1 MTAPGPHTTNVGP
14 TAVDRNQ
21 YSDAFS
27 TCGRIQAVGSQLVQ
41 LGQTAFAGGRAPRT
55 ARYNEK
61 LRLRV
66 DSVLAL
72 GGAVTA
78 AIYQGPDPFN
88 LTKTVA
94 DFSITSLF
102 GSVGLKETS
111 IPSTDVLEAQYV
123 YLAWART
130 GPALLSPALS
140 AAGNGGIADMIN
152 ATTAAVPVSGT
163 KSGTTLDATLNPYS
177 GWNYLGT
184 LPWFSLAV

>member
-27 TCGRIQAVGSQLVQ
+27 SCGRVQAVGAQPVQ

-55 ARYNEK
+55 ARFNEK
-61 LRLRV
+61 LRFRV
-66 DSVLAL
+66 DSALAL

-78 AIYQGPDPFN
+78 AIYQGSDPFN

-94 DFSITSLF
+94 DFSITAEF
-102 GSVGLKETS
+102 GSAGLKQVA
-111 IPSTDVLEAQYV
+111 IPSTDALEAQYI
-123 YLAWART
+123 YLAWVRT
-130 GPALLSPALS
+130 GPALLNPALS
-140 AAGNGGIADMIN
+140 AAGNSGIADMLN
-152 ATTAAVPVSGT
+152 ATTAACPVSGT
-163 KSGTTLDATLNPYS
+163 KSGTTLPATLNLYT